1 VALLAVL
8 LVALGRLLW
17 RARAT
22 DPPVAGWAGVVAAAA
37 AFVVH
42 SGFDFVWHLPA
53 VLLTVTLLVGVVL
66 PAPDGA
72 GARTP
77 FRTALGK
84 ESDETEI
91 AS

>member
-1 VALLAVL
+1 V
-8 LVALGRLLW
+8 
-17 RARAT
+17 
-22 DPPVAGWAGVVAAAA
+22 
-37 AFVVH
+37 
-42 SGFDFVWHLPA
+42 
-53 VLLTVTLLVGVVL
+53 LTVTLLVGVVL

-72 GARTP
+72 GARPP